1 MKAKLTEEDL
11 INWWLER
18 YHNTNLK
25 EVQALHPDWRSDNPE
40 YSPWMF
46 YDAYPCT
53 QAQHD
58 EWLVWAKEKFAKHF
72 RLTKK
77 QVDRHFALTYL
88 NVSPKVIE

>member
-1 MKAKLTEEDL
+1 MKAKLTEAYL
-11 INWWLER
+11 INWWLEK
-18 YHNTNLK
+18 YHNTNLEK
-25 EVQALHPDWRSDNPE
+25 VQAEHPDWTKDNPD
-40 YSPWMF
+40 YNSLMF

-53 QAQHD
+53 QEQHD